1 MKTPICQQ
9 LIRQKNKK
17 KILFGTVLAIFLL
30 VVLLPGVI
38 YAQGVTIPSDT
49 GLPQGSDLK
58 TVVEN
63 FMKWIL
69 QIFGFLGIIAFII
82 SGIMY
87 LTSGGDKER
96 AESAKKAM
104 NYSIIGVIVGLAG
117 YVIIQ
122 AVESL
127 MKGGSNF

>member
-1 MKTPICQQ
+1 MKKT
-9 LIRQKNKK
+9 K
-17 KILFGTVLAIFLL
+17 KILSVAPLSVSLAIIVLPSIIFAEG
-30 VVLLPGVI
+30 VV
-38 YAQGVTIPSDT
+38 IPSDT

-63 FMKWIL
+63 FMKWL
-69 QIFGFLGIIAFII
+69 LMIFGFLAIIAFII

-96 AESAKKAM
+96 AETAKKAM
-104 NYSIIGVIVGLAG
+104 NYAIIGVVVGLAG

-122 AVESL
+122 AVENML
-127 MKGGSNF
+127 KGGSNF

>member
-1 MKTPICQQ
+1 MKKT
-9 LIRQKNKK
+9 K
-17 KILFGTVLAIFLL
+17 KILLVAPLSVSLAIIVLPSIIFAEG
-30 VVLLPGVI
+30 VV
-38 YAQGVTIPSDT
+38 IPSDT

-63 FMKWIL
+63 FMKWL
-69 QIFGFLGIIAFII
+69 LMIFGFLAIIAFII

-96 AESAKKAM
+96 AETAKKAM
-104 NYSIIGVIVGLAG
+104 NYAIIGVVVGLAG

-122 AVESL
+122 AVENML
-127 MKGGSNF
+127 KGGSNF

>member
-1 MKTPICQQ
+1 MAP
-9 LIRQKNKK
+9 LS
-17 KILFGTVLAIFLL
+17 VSLAIIVLPSIIFAEG
-30 VVLLPGVI
+30 VV
-38 YAQGVTIPSDT
+38 IPSDT

-63 FMKWIL
+63 LMKWL
-69 QIFGFLGIIAFII
+69 LMIFGFLAIIAFII

-96 AESAKKAM
+96 AETAKKAM
-104 NYSIIGVIVGLAG
+104 NYAIIGVVVGLAG

-122 AVESL
+122 AVENML
-127 MKGGSNF
+127 KGGSNF